1 MESVCSGVFVAGA
14 SGLDGLQVFSCAPE
28 TRASSPGAAGAA
40 EKFVSKLML
49 PGLNINRNIIKITR
63 GGKLSQGEVA
73 TDDYLK
79 LVARVQFA
87 LLTRL
92 YLLVRV
98 LRFDWRN
105 VAVSAAS

>member
-1 MESVCSGVFVAGA
+1 M
-14 SGLDGLQVFSCAPE
+14 
-28 TRASSPGAAGAA
+28 
-40 EKFVSKLML
+40 LML

-73 TDDYLK
+73 THDYLK
-79 LVARVQFA
+79 LVTRVQFA

-92 YLLVRV
+92 YLLVRL

-105 VAVSAAS
+105 VAGDTGLFKQPCCKSAHHKCAVVKAAGAKGDDSYARLWKH

>member
-1 MESVCSGVFVAGA
+1 M
-14 SGLDGLQVFSCAPE
+14 
-28 TRASSPGAAGAA
+28 
-40 EKFVSKLML
+40 LML

-73 TDDYLK
+73 THDYLK
-79 LVARVQFA
+79 LVTRVQFA

-92 YLLVRV
+92 YLLVRL